1 MSANLYSQA
10 ASPLSPRR
18 FFGSPSLLDQLS
30 PSSGGYAGTGTT
42 ASKADAYK
50 FPGTI
55 LSYVGGTERA
65 RQNIFKSAP
74 GAPRPIEE
82 LGPYGEWKGNRF
94 GYILAISNANS
105 VRAIQAAGYPLP
117 SPEAARAAVERYYA
131 TLSQQELQNIQ
142 AQLGA
147 LAEQQGYD
155 PSLAGNSQSGSYRSP
170 RSVSSGGRALSPVE
184 ILEQGVDEGITG
196 SYAQQYGGQQNGGS
210 YRSPR
215 QNGSFRSPVRR
226 NGNIAGYQ
234 SYSNIL

>member
-30 PSSGGYAGTGTT
+30 PASGGYAGTGTT

-65 RQNIFKSAP
+65 GRNIFKSAP

-94 GYILAISNANS
+94 GYILAISNAGS

-117 SPEAARAAVERYYA
+117 SPEFARAAVERYYA
-131 TLSQQELQNIQ
+131 SLSQQELQNIQ
-142 AQLGA
+142 GQLGA
-147 LAEQQGYD
+147 LAEEQGYD
-155 PSLAGNSQSGSYRSP
+155 PTLAGNSPGGSYRSP
-170 RSVSSGGRALSPVE
+170 RSVSSGARALSPVE
-184 ILEQGVDEGITG
+184 ILDQGIDQGITG
-196 SYAQQYGGQQNGGS
+196 SYAQQYGQQNGGS